1 MAARRVR
8 PVRPPLMPLST
19 MQEFEA
25 LDDTHAEVLQ
35 HLRQLE
41 ALMQRLDTIGADD
54 SARDT
59 ARVVRDFFDRTARH
73 HHAEE
78 ERVVFP
84 PLLATG
90 NAELVQHVQRLQQDH
105 GWLEEDWHELQ
116 PQLEAIADG
125 MGFIDPDLIREAVT
139 VFGALYLEHIALE
152 ESLVYPEAKR
162 LAEARAA
169 AERERG
175 NGGG

>member
-1 MAARRVR
+1 
-8 PVRPPLMPLST
+8 MPLPLAH
-19 MQEFEA
+19 EFDA
-25 LDDTHAEVLQ
+25 LDQTHADVLQ

-41 ALMQRLDTIGADD
+41 ALINRLESIGADD

-59 ARVVRDFFDRTARH
+59 ARVIRDFFDRNARH

-84 PLLATG
+84 PLLASG

-116 PQLEAIADG
+116 PQLDAIANG
-125 MGFIDPDLIREAVT
+125 MGTIEPELIREAVT

-152 ESLVYPEAKR
+152 ESLIYPEAKR
-162 LAEARAA
+162 RMEAQAA
-169 AERERG
+169 GERG
-175 NGGG
+175 RSNGSS

>member
-8 PVRPPLMPLST
+8 PARPPILPLST
-19 MQEFEA
+19 LQEFEA
-25 LDDTHAEVLQ
+25 LDETHAAVLQ

-41 ALMQRLDTIGADD
+41 ALMKRLDATGADE

-59 ARVVRDFFDRTARH
+59 ARVIKDFFDRTARH

-84 PLLATG
+84 PLLAGG
-90 NAELVQHVQRLQQDH
+90 NAEIVQHVRRLQQDH
-105 GWLEEDWHELQ
+105 GWLEEDWLELQ
-116 PQLEAIADG
+116 PHLDSIANG
-125 MGFIDPDLIREAVT
+125 VGFVDPDLIREAVA

-152 ESLVYPEAKR
+152 ESLIYPEAKR
-162 LAEARAA
+162 LANVQAQGEQERA
-169 AERERG
+169 
-175 NGGG
+175 NGAD

>member
-8 PVRPPLMPLST
+8 PARPPLMPLAA
-19 MQEFEA
+19 MHEFEA
-25 LDDTHAEVLQ
+25 LDHTHAEVLQ

-41 ALMQRLDTIGADD
+41 ALLNRLDTIGADA

-59 ARVVRDFFDRTARH
+59 ARVVRDFFDRHARSH
-73 HHAEE
+73 HEEE

-84 PLLATG
+84 ALLASG
-90 NAELVQHVQRLQQDH
+90 DAELVQHVRRLQQDH

-116 PQLEAIADG
+116 PQLDSIADG
-125 MGFIDPDLIREAVT
+125 IGEIELELIREAVT

-152 ESLVYPEAKR
+152 ESLIYPEAKR
-162 LAEARAA
+162 RAKAQA
-169 AERERG
+169 AGGRERS

>member
-1 MAARRVR
+1 MAPRRVR
-8 PVRPPLMPLST
+8 AARPSILPLSRL
-19 MQEFEA
+19 QEFEA
-25 LDDTHAEVLQ
+25 LDETHAAVLQ

-41 ALMQRLDTIGADD
+41 ALMKRLDSNGADE

-84 PLLATG
+84 PLLAG
-90 NAELVQHVQRLQQDH
+90 GKADIVQHVRRLQQDH
-105 GWLEEDWHELQ
+105 GWLEEDWNELQ
-116 PQLEAIADG
+116 PQLDAIADG
-125 MGFIDPDLIREAVT
+125 VGFIDPDLIREAVS

-152 ESLVYPEAKR
+152 ESLIYPEAKR
-162 LAEARAA
+162 LAEAQAQG
-169 AERERG
+169 ERERNEG
-175 NGGG
+175 QA